1 MLGILSH
8 RLFPLRTFSEG
19 IFPTVQFPKG
29 IFPTVQFPKGISP
42 TVQFPKRQL
51 SKFVLVVALGPYPV
65 LTSALGPYPVI
76 TSALGLHY
84 SLRCLR
90 RPNLTFGKL
99 HIWKVATWEV
109 TLSKMKKKPNT
120 YPECIE

>member
-8 RLFPLRTFSEG
+8 RLFPLRTFSE
-19 IFPTVQFPKG
+19 G

-90 RPNLTFGKL
+90 MPNLTFGKL
-99 HIWKVATWEV
+99 HIWEVATWEV
-109 TLSKMKKKPNT
+109 TLSKMKKT
-120 YPECIE
+120 

>member
-19 IFPTVQFPKG
+19 IFPTVQFPK
-29 IFPTVQFPKGISP
+29 
-42 TVQFPKRQL
+42 RQL
-51 SKFVLVVALGPYPV
+51 SKFALVVALDPYPV

-76 TSALGLHY
+76 TSAFGLHY

-99 HIWKVATWEV
+99 HIWEVATWEV
-109 TLSKMKKKPNT
+109 TLSKMKKT
-120 YPECIE
+120 